1 MKDRLERFFE
11 FRRLG
16 TNWPN
21 EIFAGMTTFVTM
33 AYIIFVNPGILH
45 EAGLPIAGVT
55 AATCLAAGI
64 GSLLMGLF
72 ARYPIALAPGMGLNA
87 YFTYSVV
94 LGMHVDWHVALGAVF
109 LSGVAFLAL
118 TAAGVRQMIVGA
130 IPAELYAAVAAGVG
144 LFIAFIGLRNAGVIV
159 ANSATLVGL
168 GDLHTPTTL
177 IALAGLLIIGAL
189 ICARVNAAILLGVL
203 ATWLLAAATGQTHW
217 QPQPYSVEE
226 ISSTAFRL
234 DIRGA
239 MGLGLLDIIF
249 VFLFVDLFDNVGTL
263 VAVGRKAGL
272 LEDGKEIPRLNRI
285 LYSDA
290 IATLAGATAGTST
303 VVSYIESSAGVAAGG
318 RTGVTAAVVGLL
330 FLVALFVAPLAGAIP
345 LAATAPALIVVGSL
359 MMTTTA
365 DIKWSDP
372 EIALPAFL
380 TMMAIP
386 LTFSIANGLAFGFCS
401 WTALKILR
409 GRFREVN
416 WTVYVLTALFV
427 VRFWYLRAG

>member
-1 MKDRLERFFE
+1 VK
-11 FRRLG
+11 
-16 TNWPN
+16 
-21 EIFAGMTTFVTM
+21 
-33 AYIIFVNPGILH
+33 
-45 EAGLPIAGVT
+45 
-55 AATCLAAGI
+55 
-64 GSLLMGLF
+64 
-72 ARYPIALAPGMGLNA
+72 
-87 YFTYSVV
+87 
-94 LGMHVDWHVALGAVF
+94 
-109 LSGVAFLAL
+109 
-118 TAAGVRQMIVGA
+118 
-130 IPAELYAAVAAGVG
+130 
-144 LFIAFIGLRNAGVIV
+144 
-159 ANSATLVGL
+159 
-168 GDLHTPTTL
+168 
-177 IALAGLLIIGAL
+177 
-189 ICARVNAAILLGVL
+189 AAILLGVL
-203 ATWLLAAATGQTHW
+203 ATWLLAAVTGQTHW

-239 MGLGLLDIIF
+239 MGLGLFDIIF

-318 RTGVTAAVVGLL
+318 RTGVTAAVVGLF

-427 VRFWYLRAG
+427 VRFWYMRAG